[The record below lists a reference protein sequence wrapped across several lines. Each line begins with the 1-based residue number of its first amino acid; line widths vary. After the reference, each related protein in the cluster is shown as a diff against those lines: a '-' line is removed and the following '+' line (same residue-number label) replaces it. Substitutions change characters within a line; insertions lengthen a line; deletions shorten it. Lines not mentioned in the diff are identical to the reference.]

1 MLRILTQ
8 RKTGFFAWKCVEFFT
23 QSLGGAE
30 DAEVGWNLRKKRDAN
45 YLHGVLSFSRG
56 GVLSFSRRDK
66 EKQRMQRW
74 AGI

>member
-30 DAEVGWNLRKKRDAN
+30 DAEVGWIFEEKERCKFFAWCVAFF
-45 YLHGVLSFSRG
+45 Y
-56 GVLSFSRRDK
+56 RRFGLGLEMERN
-66 EKQRMQRW
+66 EKF
-74 AGI
+74 